1 MWGPNLQYTRG
12 AGQCIGHK
20 TTTVANRRLD
30 IRAMALNGL
39 RLEPGVGPEDFFVL
53 DRAQKPTG
61 N

>member
-1 MWGPNLQYTRG
+1 
-12 AGQCIGHK
+12 
-20 TTTVANRRLD
+20 VANRRLD